1 MKRGRKPDLKIL
13 TPGLASYPLSELSSR
28 QKTET
33 NGNLNIF
40 YITLWNITLDTR
52 LENNKQRQMAPQK
65 LKRQINVALN
75 AAL

>member
-1 MKRGRKPDLKIL
+1 MKRGREPDLKIL
-13 TPGLASYPLSELSSR
+13 TPGLVSYPLSELSSR

-33 NGNLNIF
+33 HGNLNIF
-40 YITLWNITLDTR
+40 YITLWHISLDTR